1 MPDETAISIQTVHDA
16 LQELHNSLYAA
27 YRQSKSREVRDQLDD
42 RLDIVRDLITE
53 LNRADIASRTISL
66 KAAAD
71 SMAGGLKKL
80 DELKKRIQ
88 TIADDIGIAAQVL
101 GDVDKVLSEAKD
113 YIGI

>member
-1 MPDETAISIQTVHDA
+1 

-27 YRQSKSREVRDQLDD
+27 YRQSKSNEVRDQLDD

-53 LNRADIASRTISL
+53 LNRADIASRTLSL

-71 SMAGGLKKL
+71 SMAGGLKHL

-88 TIADDIGIAAQVL
+88 TIVDDIGIAAQVL